1 MNSRLN
7 NVGSGVTLF
16 ISAWPVYAV
25 FVAFVTAT
33 GWTSLPAGLLLW
45 FTIIYA
51 LTVSTRGVLVTHWCC
66 NPLMFRLMHKGPL
79 VDWRGAL
86 DNHDHLEPW
95 PGSRVSVKGQMANQ
109 TLTRELIRLFA
120 HLSTAHT
127 VCPFTRPLSI

>member
-7 NVGSGVTLF
+7 NVGSGLTLF

-51 LTVSTRGVLVTHWCC
+51 LTVSTRKRFRHALVL
-66 NPLMFRLMHKGPL
+66 
-79 VDWRGAL
+79 
-86 DNHDHLEPW
+86 
-95 PGSRVSVKGQMANQ
+95 Q
-109 TLTRELIRLFA
+109 FA
-120 HLSTAHT
+120 HVSFDASRASCRLARRTG
-127 VCPFTRPLSI
+127 